1 MQSVDN
7 TAWKVSCWKLFI
19 SKYILLFQNG
29 YLPRNWFEK
38 YNINSVFEPH
48 KSGNNLYKRL
58 SNVFFKGKKCSI
70 VSASAIWQRR
80 NKRHSS

>member
-7 TAWKVSCWKLFI
+7 TAWKVSCWELFI

-48 KSGNNLYKRL
+48 KSGTNL
-58 SNVFFKGKKCSI
+58 
-70 VSASAIWQRR
+70 
-80 NKRHSS
+80 

>member
-19 SKYILLFQNG
+19 SKYISLFQNG

-38 YNINSVFEPH
+38 YNINYGFEPH
-48 KSGNNLYKRL
+48 KSGNNL
-58 SNVFFKGKKCSI
+58 
-70 VSASAIWQRR
+70 
-80 NKRHSS
+80 